1 MPIRSF
7 LVLCRPDR
15 SRTARGAVSDAFGI
29 AGTTAAILHGAITWI
44 SAFVVVT
51 LRLVGR
57 TQERQRNG
65 REARAEFPKRGSARD
80 GLGQA
85 FGSFIELVL
94 QKLNAVEPAISQNA
108 LVTSWAVA
116 VRITLLRDRFRL

>member
-1 MPIRSF
+1 
-7 LVLCRPDR
+7 
-15 SRTARGAVSDAFGI
+15 
-29 AGTTAAILHGAITWI
+29 LHGAITWI

-116 VRITLLRDRFRL
+116 VRITLLRDRFRLRFVPEPERGQRDSRDADAKFLQRAAACY